1 MSVPQ
6 PSDGPSGG
14 DGETVPVD
22 DIGITTPTLQ
32 HPSRDLSVQ
41 PLVASL
47 VRGQFNWEKASFTTL
62 GGETITQDGPPQ
74 PARVTVEGIITQSG
88 LDDLIALMQQ
98 TRRVEFISEPL
109 TQTIAFDTFQFDQ
122 TEELNAITIERPDG
136 TPVREAA
143 YEFQIQHKEETDDTG
158 GLFG

>member
-6 PSDGPSGG
+6 LSDGPSGG
-14 DGETVPVD
+14 DGDRLPVTD
-22 DIGITTPTLQ
+22 LGITTPTLQ